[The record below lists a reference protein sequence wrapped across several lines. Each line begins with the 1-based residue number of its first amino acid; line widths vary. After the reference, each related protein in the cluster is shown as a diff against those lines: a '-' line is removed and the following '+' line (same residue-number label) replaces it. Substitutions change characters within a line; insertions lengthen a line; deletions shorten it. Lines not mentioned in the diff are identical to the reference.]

1 MDDKFIGFDIETA
14 PDFAAAEKLWK
25 APSRLKDPAKIADAK
40 AEYLAEAALSPLTG
54 RIVIIGLIGIE
65 AMPEYLEGPEK
76 AIIEA
81 FWDIFAA
88 NHYAAHRFC
97 FWSGAGNA
105 GHFDIDYL
113 VTRSRILGIPV
124 PATVRNGRFYGS
136 RIVDLASE
144 FLLNRTGEYLSLTNA
159 GEIFHLYDE
168 GVTPACTRKRP
179 DDAITGAGFAMAY
192 ANGATRQAALDYLA
206 NDLHLVYHLARAI
219 L

>member
-14 PDFAAAEKLWK
+14 PDFEMAEKLWK

-54 RIVIIGLIGIE
+54 RVVVIGLIGIE

-76 AIIEA
+76 AVLEA
-81 FWDIFAA
+81 FWGYFRA

-105 GHFDIDYL
+105 GHFDIDFI
-113 VTRSRILGIPV
+113 VTRSRILGLDV
-124 PATVRNGRFYGS
+124 PATARNGRYYGT
-136 RIVDLASE
+136 RIVDLAAE
-144 FLLNRTGEYLSLTNA
+144 FLLNRTGDYLSLTNA
-159 GEIFHLYDE
+159 GEIFHLFDE
-168 GVTPACTRKRP
+168 GVTPACKRKKP
-179 DDAITGAGFAMAY
+179 DDPITGAGFALAY
-192 ANGATRQAALDYLA
+192 ANGATCQAALDYLA
-206 NDLHLVYHLARAI
+206 NDLFLLYHLAKAI